1 MARTTIKLAYK
12 DNADKAYKTATSILM
27 ENGFKEISR
36 NGETV
41 WKKGTGL
48 LSAMKFVKLELDEN
62 SIILS
67 AWVQAGLGSAGG
79 SEMAL
84 DGVVLA
90 VPKKSLM
97 KVIEQIKFS
106 L

>member
-1 MARTTIKLAYK
+1 
-12 DNADKAYKTATSILM
+12 M
-27 ENGFKEISR
+27 E
-36 NGETV
+36 
-41 WKKGTGL
+41 
-48 LSAMKFVKLELDEN
+48 FVILELDEN

-67 AWVQAGLGSAGG
+67 AWVQAGLGSAEG

-84 DGVVLA
+84 DGVVLV

-97 KVIEQIKFS
+97 KVIEKIKFS